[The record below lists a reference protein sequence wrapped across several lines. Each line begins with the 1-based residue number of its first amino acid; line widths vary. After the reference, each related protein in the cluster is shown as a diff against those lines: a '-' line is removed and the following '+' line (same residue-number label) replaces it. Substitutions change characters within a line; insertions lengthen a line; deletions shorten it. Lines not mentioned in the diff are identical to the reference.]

1 MSEVLLEKIK
11 ETIKEIRSLPTLPA
25 IVFQIT
31 SLLSNPN
38 TSVQDLSKIISL
50 DPSLTTTTL
59 KLVNSAYYGF
69 PRQISTIN
77 HALVILGFNEI
88 RNITFAVSTLRTFPE
103 ASVSEVFE
111 REKFWQHSIE
121 CAFGAKVLAETL
133 RYRISG
139 EAFIAGLTHDI
150 GKIILEQ
157 YLHSYF
163 LKVIKIMQSEKLSM
177 FEAERKAL
185 KITHAEIGAWL
196 ASQWNLPP
204 EIEEAIKFH
213 HTPEEAESSLELTAI
228 VHLSDIL
235 SHRKLVDSEEN
246 KFIPSIHPAVWEN
259 LKSLRPDINE
269 SYLESFI
276 SLFEK
281 EKKKARI
288 LFSILN
294 KKTNNDS
301 PGGEKLTI

>member
-1 MSEVLLEKIK
+1 MSEVILEKIK

-25 IVFQIT
+25 IVLQIMD
-31 SLLSNPN
+31 LLSNPN

-50 DPSLTTTTL
+50 DLSLTTTTL

-69 PRQISTIN
+69 PRQISTVN
-77 HALVILGFNEI
+77 HALVIMGFNEI

-103 ASVSEVFE
+103 AFASEHFSQQE
-111 REKFWQHSIE
+111 FWQHSLE
-121 CAFGAKVLAETL
+121 CALGAKALAENL
-133 RYRISG
+133 RYRVSG
-139 EAFIAGLTHDI
+139 EVFIAGLTHDI

-163 LKVIKIMQSEKLSM
+163 LKVIKMMQSEKLSM
-177 FEAERKAL
+177 FEAERKVL
-185 KITHAEIGAWL
+185 KTSHAEIGAWL
-196 ASQWNLPP
+196 AKQWNLPV

-235 SHRKLVDSEEN
+235 SHWKSVDSEEN
-246 KFIPSIHPAVWEN
+246 KLFPSIHPAVWEN
-259 LKSLRPDINE
+259 LKSLKPDINE
-269 SYLESFI
+269 SYLEFFI

-281 EKKKARI
+281 EKEKAKI
-288 LFSILN
+288 LFSVLN
-294 KKTNNDS
+294 KKTSNDHA
-301 PGGEKLTI
+301 GGKN